1 MNPER
6 KGPDVTATRPDH
18 AEAPALKAEWKTQ
31 FLAELSYEVR
41 TPLSG
46 ITGMTDLLLETP
58 LSAEQREYVLTARAC
73 AEDLLAILDR
83 ALDLADLMLGSS
95 AVHPQEF
102 HLLEALRSALP
113 ARGQDDVYSSGAPR
127 LCVQVAQGLPEVVV
141 GDSVQVRKLL
151 SEMAHCAAH
160 ACEPGCASISV
171 SGEQDGGNFR
181 LVVEC
186 DISPAVEPE
195 KHLAVSPTPS
205 DKPASSTAEPRQ
217 DGLRLGWSLVYE
229 LTRRLG
235 GALWFQTEAGAGCRC
250 KSVIPLSLPGKDGAI
265 AQASR
270 RAEEPKAIL
279 LVEDNEIARRVVLHV
294 LHRNRPGYEV
304 DCAADGS
311 EALKRAAERRYDLV
325 FMDLQLPGMDGFE
338 TARQL
343 RGLPGY
349 SDTPIVALTAN
360 VTPEY
365 EAYCLRRGMAG
376 FIAKPIQSEQLLAS
390 VDAVMRR

>member
-1 MNPER
+1 MDPDR
-6 KGPDVTATRPDH
+6 KGLDVTAASPEH
-18 AEAPALKAEWKTQ
+18 AEALVLQLDWKTQ
-31 FLAELSYEVR
+31 FLADLSYEVR

-58 LSAEQREYVLTARAC
+58 LSAEQRDYVLTARGC

-83 ALDLADLMLGSS
+83 ALDLADLMLGSP
-95 AVHPQEF
+95 AVHQQEF
-102 HLLEALRSALP
+102 HLPEALRSSLP
-113 ARGQDDVYSSGAPR
+113 SWDQDEANLPEARK

-141 GDSVQVRKLL
+141 GDSIHVRKLL

-160 ACEPGCASISV
+160 ACEPGRATISV
-171 SGEQDGGNFR
+171 YGEQDGVNFR

-186 DISPAVEPE
+186 DIRPVAEPVERRAGSPNLSTGRIP
-195 KHLAVSPTPS
+195 
-205 DKPASSTAEPRQ
+205 STADRGQ
-217 DGLRLGWSLVYE
+217 KGLRLGWSLVYE

-235 GALWFQTEAGAGCRC
+235 GALWFQSEAGAGCRC
-250 KSVIPLSLPGKDGAI
+250 KSVIPLSLPGKQGAI

-270 RAEEPKAIL
+270 RPEEPKAIL
-279 LVEDNEIARRVVLHV
+279 LVEDNEIARRVVLHI

-311 EALKRAAERRYDLV
+311 EALKRAAKRRYDLV

-343 RGLPGY
+343 REMPGY
-349 SDTPIVALTAN
+349 SDIPIVALTAN

-390 VDAVMRR
+390 VDAAMRR